1 MDFMKNSEKVF
12 KIMDVV
18 KLIGDRLTLQ
28 ENGDKFKSI
37 CPFHHVS
44 EDFLTLLIDP
54 DKQTYTCLKCGAH
67 GGPEEFYKGYEG
79 KDLKP

>member
-1 MDFMKNSEKVF
+1 ME
-12 KIMDVV
+12 IV

-37 CPFHHVS
+37 CPFHRVS

-67 GGPEEFYKGYEG
+67 GGPEEFYEAYEG
-79 KDLKP
+79 NESYV

>member
-1 MDFMKNSEKVF
+1 MWE
-12 KIMDVV
+12 DVNMEIV

-37 CPFHHVS
+37 CPFHPVS

-67 GGPEEFYKGYEG
+67 GGSKEFYEKYEG
-79 KDLKP
+79 KN